1 MGSHL
6 IRLLSDSKNYRRVVD
21 YSRQKP
27 GTNLPKVEYC
37 PFNPEAIVFAEGI
50 DDIFVCLGTTIRN
63 AGSRE
68 AFRRVDLDMVVE
80 IARKGRATGAKRLV
94 VVSSIGANPNSNN
107 FYLQTKGRMEEEVK
121 KLGYEFC
128 GIVRPS
134 LLLGKR
140 KEFRFAERM
149 GIILFRV
156 FRFIFVGSLRKYRG
170 IEAEAVAKSMV
181 MLAATGKGVVTVESS
196 ILKQLADVY
205 RG

>member
-1 MGSHL
+1 VGSHL
-6 IRLLSDSKNYRRVVD
+6 IRLLSDSKNYRRVID
-21 YSRQKP
+21 YSRRKP
-27 GTNLPKVEYC
+27 GTDLPKVEHY
-37 PFNPEAIVFAEGI
+37 PFNPEAIALAEGI
-50 DDIFVCLGTTIRN
+50 DDIFVCLGTTMRK

-80 IARKGRATGAKRLV
+80 IARKGRAAGAKRFV
-94 VVSSIGANPNSNN
+94 VISSIGADPDSNN

-121 KLGYEFC
+121 KLGYEYC

-140 KEFRFAERM
+140 NEFRFAERM
-149 GIILFRV
+149 GILLFRF
-156 FRFIFVGSLRKYRG
+156 FRFIFVGPLRKYRG
-170 IEAEAVAKSMV
+170 IEALAVAKSMV